1 MIGERELTRYARQM
15 ILFGR
20 EGQDKLK
27 SARVFIAGVG
37 GLGCPIALYLA
48 AAGVGDIRLVDHDH
62 VDLTNL
68 NRQIL
73 HWEKD
78 LGRTKCDSA
87 VEKLKALN
95 SDIILEALD
104 STISNSNAVDL
115 VGDADIIVDAMD
127 NFETRYILNHV
138 ACLKEIP
145 LVHGAIRGFDGQVT
159 TIVPGKTA
167 CLRCI
172 FPRPPPPEVFPVI
185 GVTSGV
191 IGLIQANEVLKFLL
205 RTGRPLENRLL
216 IWNGLDAELD
226 TITITRDPC
235 CEECGEK
242 YHSGNEVR

>member
-1 MIGERELTRYARQM
+1 MNEELTRYARQM
-15 ILFGR
+15 ILFGK

-37 GLGCPIALYLA
+37 GLGCPIALYLV

-78 LGRTKCDSA
+78 LGRKKCDSA

-95 SDIILEALD
+95 SDVILEALD

-145 LVHGAIRGFDGQVT
+145 LVHGAIRGFDGQIT

-216 IWNGLDAELD
+216 IWNGLEAELD

>member
-1 MIGERELTRYARQM
+1 VISEIELTRYARQV
-15 ILFGR
+15 ILFGK
-20 EGQDKLK
+20 EGQEKLK
-27 SARVFIAGVG
+27 KARVFIAGAG
-37 GLGCPIALYLA
+37 GLGCPIALYLV
-48 AAGVGDIRLVDHDH
+48 AAGVGHIRIVDNDH

-78 LGRTKCDSA
+78 LGRRKCDSA

-95 SDIILEALD
+95 SDVILDALD
-104 STISNSNAVDL
+104 ITISDSNAGEL
-115 VGDADIIVDAMD
+115 VGSADLIVDAMD
-127 NFETRYILNHV
+127 NFETRYVLNHV
-138 ACLKEIP
+138 ACLKKIP
-145 LVHGAIRGFDGQVT
+145 LVHGAVRGFDGQAT

-185 GVTSGV
+185 GVTPGI
-191 IGLIQANEVLKFLL
+191 IGLIQANEVLKYLL

-235 CEECGEK
+235 CEECGEE
-242 YHSGNEVR
+242 HH